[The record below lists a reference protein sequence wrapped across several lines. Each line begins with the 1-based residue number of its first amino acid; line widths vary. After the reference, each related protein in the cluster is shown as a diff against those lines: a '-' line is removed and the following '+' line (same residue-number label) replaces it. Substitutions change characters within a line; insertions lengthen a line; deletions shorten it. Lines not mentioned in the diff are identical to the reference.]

1 MSEFKSW
8 EEMSELEQLA
18 CEFWDF
24 YKEAHGFRP
33 RHVDTTS
40 WTVEQ
45 FHSEFEQ
52 LARVCKQNAEFRKES
67 EAAAAVRFEARI
79 VTLMAS
85 GAGDRATAIRWVA
98 EADQHGPV
106 ALDDAVVQCLQGD
119 GLAGLPRAKRKG
131 RRKG

>member
-1 MSEFKSW
+1 MSVFTSW

-18 CEFWDF
+18 CEFSDV

-45 FHSEFEQ
+45 FHSEFEE
-52 LARVCKQNAEFRKES
+52 LGRICKQNAEFRRADELL
-67 EAAAAVRFEARI
+67 AARRFEDRI
-79 VTLMAS
+79 SKLMAS

-98 EADQHGPV
+98 EAE
-106 ALDDAVVQCLQGD
+106 DAGQDLEYLCFLL
-119 GLAGLPRAKRKG
+119 GLEYGYFKQAV
-131 RRKG
+131 

>member
-33 RHVDTTS
+33 RHVDVS
-40 WTVEQ
+40 EWTVEE
-45 FHSEFEQ
+45 FHSEFVE
-52 LARVCKQNAEFRKES
+52 LARVCKQNAEARNEA

-79 VTLMAS
+79 TDLIAS
-85 GAGDRATAIRWVA
+85 GAGDRATAIRWIA
-98 EADQHGPV
+98 EAEKINGDMDYLCFLLG
-106 ALDDAVVQCLQGD
+106 LDYGYFKQA
-119 GLAGLPRAKRKG
+119 A
-131 RRKG
+131 

>member
-45 FHSEFEQ
+45 FHSEFVE
-52 LARVCKQNAEFRKES
+52 LARVCKQNAEARNEA
-67 EAAAAVRFEARI
+67 EAAAAVRFESRVAG
-79 VTLMAS
+79 LMAS
-85 GAGDRATAIRWVA
+85 GAGDRATAIRWIA
-98 EADQHGPV
+98 EAEKVNGDMDYLCFLLG
-106 ALDDAVVQCLQGD
+106 LDYRYFKQA
-119 GLAGLPRAKRKG
+119 A
-131 RRKG
+131 

>member
-40 WTVEQ
+40 WTVAE
-45 FHSEFEQ
+45 FHSEFVE
-52 LARVCKQNAEFRKES
+52 LARVCKQNAEARNEQ

-79 VTLMAS
+79 ATLIDT
-85 GAGDRATAIRWVA
+85 GAHDRATAIRWIAQA
-98 EADQHGPV
+98 EGAEGDADYLCFLLGLEYGYF
-106 ALDDAVVQCLQGD
+106 AGD
-119 GLAGLPRAKRKG
+119 FF
-131 RRKG
+131 

>member
-45 FHSEFEQ
+45 FHSEFVE
-52 LARVCKQNAEFRKES
+52 LARVCKQNAEARNEA
-67 EAAAAVRFEARI
+67 EAAAAVRFESRVAGLI
-79 VTLMAS
+79 AS
-85 GAGDRATAIRWVA
+85 GAGDRATAIRWIA
-98 EADQHGPV
+98 EAEKVNGDMDYLCFLLG
-106 ALDDAVVQCLQGD
+106 LDYRYFKQA
-119 GLAGLPRAKRKG
+119 A
-131 RRKG
+131 

>member
-1 MSEFKSW
+1 MVAKQLEQQMSDFKSW

-18 CEFWDF
+18 CEFSDF

-45 FHSEFEQ
+45 FHSEFEE
-52 LARVCKQNAEFRKES
+52 LARVCKQNAEFRKEA

-79 VTLMAS
+79 ADLIAS

-98 EADQHGPV
+98 EAEEVHGDMDYLCFLLG
-106 ALDDAVVQCLQGD
+106 LDYGYFRQA
-119 GLAGLPRAKRKG
+119 A
-131 RRKG
+131 

>member
-33 RHVDTTS
+33 RHVDVS
-40 WTVEQ
+40 EWTVEE
-45 FHSEFEQ
+45 FHSEFVE
-52 LARVCKQNAEFRKES
+52 LARVCKQNAEARNEA

-79 VTLMAS
+79 TDLIAS
-85 GAGDRATAIRWVA
+85 GAGDRATAIRWIA
-98 EADQHGPV
+98 EAEKVNGDMDYLCFLLG
-106 ALDDAVVQCLQGD
+106 LDYGYFKQA
-119 GLAGLPRAKRKG
+119 A
-131 RRKG
+131 